1 MRNNDD
7 EPWYNTEMK
16 ESDLPTLPED
26 NGEHKYVLST
36 TNPGCEIVGE
46 YLLTTGEIV
55 RGISTFSKSVVVNW
69 VNRDNDIYLGI
80 GVKHV

>member
-26 NGEHKYVLST
+26 SAHKYILST
-36 TNPGCEIVGE
+36 ANPGCEIVGE

-55 RGISTFSKSVVVNW
+55 RGISTFYKGTVAWWMN
-69 VNRDNDIYLGI
+69 NDNDIYLGI

>member
-1 MRNNDD
+1 VRNNEG

-26 NGEHKYVLST
+26 SAHKYILST
-36 TNPGCEIVGE
+36 ANPGCETVGE

-55 RGISTFSKSVVVNW
+55 RGISTFYKSVVVNW

-80 GVKHV
+80 GVRHV

>member
-1 MRNNDD
+1 MRNNDG
-7 EPWYNTEMK
+7 EPWYNNNMQG
-16 ESDLPTLPED
+16 SDLPTLPED
-26 NGEHKYVLST
+26 NKEYRYVLST

-55 RGISTFSKSVVVNW
+55 RGISTYNKGTAACW

>member
-1 MRNNDD
+1 MRNNDG
-7 EPWYNTEMK
+7 ELWYNNNMQA
-16 ESDLPTLPED
+16 SDLPSLPED

-55 RGISTFSKSVVVNW
+55 RGISAFYKSVVVNW